1 MEHFIDAPE
10 DAVAFP
16 VLALRFPAEMLEPE
30 DAENDT
36 VLAVPLN
43 DMLDPLEEEKAA
55 DSAVTLREIEEPLEV
70 SAPSNFVF
78 KPLPDIE
85 APLEVS
91 TSNSPSFGEK
101 AVGRVMLDPDDASND
116 MMSGDMTVIFAN

>member
-1 MEHFIDAPE
+1 MEHFIDA
-10 DAVAFP
+10 
-16 VLALRFPAEMLEPE
+16 PE

-55 DSAVTLREIEEPLEV
+55 DSAVTLREMEEPLEV